1 MSVLWKQCQGQV
13 INNTFPL
20 QRYLGGSPDSGVFLT
35 QLAGPEPVKA
45 AIKLKPADHSSDL
58 QLSLWRRAAQ
68 LSHPNLLR
76 VLQSG
81 RCQLENSDLLYVV
94 MEYADEDLSQILP
107 ERPLTA
113 EETRQMLEPVLAAL
127 TYLHG
132 QGLVHSHLKPSNVL
146 AIGDQLKLSTD
157 SIFPVGETRK
167 GPARGDVYSAPESAN
182 FPLSPAADSWSLG
195 ATLVETLTQHAPI
208 WRQDQQTNPSV
219 AENIPQP
226 FLDIARHT
234 LRVDLRERWTVAQI
248 EGCLNPVAVAAAAAQ
263 SVSPLAI
270 PVSSVPAVPA
280 AKLQAPKPVPPT
292 PRVHAPAPQA
302 VARSKQTLVLPNYVL
317 PIVVVAVVIVGIL
330 ALPKILGRR
339 AETSSATPTPDKI
352 ASVTSAATEP
362 KAAAATTT
370 NAPVPAA
377 TKPAAKPSASTVTKA
392 PEETKA
398 ASAAANPQPP
408 TPASLRTP
416 STSSTSTPEVSSGTS
431 TRGDILD
438 QVLPEVTEKALA
450 TIHGTVRVA
459 VLLQVDAAGNVSDAQ
474 FDSPGPSQ
482 YFADLALKAAR
493 RWEFTSPE
501 ANGHSVPSQWRVR
514 FEFTPSGV
522 KAFPKQVA
530 P

>member
-1 MSVLWKQCQGQV
+1 MSILWKQCEGQV
-13 INNTFPL
+13 VNNTFRL
-20 QRYLGGSPDSGVFLT
+20 QKYLGGSPDSGVFLT

-113 EETRQMLEPVLAAL
+113 EETRQMLDPVLAAL

-146 AIGDQLKLSTD
+146 AIGDQLRLSTD
-157 SIFPVGETRK
+157 AIFPVGETRR
-167 GPARGDVYSAPESAN
+167 GPARGDVYTAPESAN

-195 ATLVETLTQHAPI
+195 VTLVETLTQHAPA
-208 WRQDQQTNPSV
+208 WRQDQQTDPSL
-219 AENIPQP
+219 ADNIPQP

-234 LRVDLRERWTVAQI
+234 LRVDLRERWNSAQI
-248 EGCLNPVAVAAAAAQ
+248 GAYLNPVAVAAAAAQ

-280 AKLQAPKPVPPT
+280 VKLQAPKPVPPT
-292 PRVHAPAPQA
+292 PRVQTPVPQA
-302 VARSKQTLVLPNYVL
+302 AARPRQTLVLPNYVL
-317 PIVVVAVVIVGIL
+317 PIAVVAVVIVGIL
-330 ALPKILGRR
+330 VLPKILGHR
-339 AETSSATPTPDKI
+339 AETSSATPAPDKI
-352 ASVTSAATEP
+352 ASVTSAATAP
-362 KAAAATTT
+362 KATGSTTT
-370 NAPVPAA
+370 NTPVPAVA
-377 TKPAAKPSASTVTKA
+377 KPAAKPSAPAVTKA
-392 PEETKA
+392 SEESKTT
-398 ASAAANPQPP
+398 SAAANSQPT
-408 TPASLRTP
+408 TPASLRTE
-416 STSSTSTPEVSSGTS
+416 SAVSSGTAS
-431 TRGDILD
+431 VSSGSSSRGEILD

-482 YFADLALKAAR
+482 YFADLALKASR

-522 KAFPKQVA
+522 KAIPKQVA